1 MENRIN
7 SVLELANGEK
17 YVVINQAIYQGRNYF
32 LVGKTTQDEQSLSG
46 EIKIVEE
53 VMKDGMLGIKLVD
66 DTKLLELL
74 TKYLDPQA

>member
-17 YVVINQAIYQGRNYF
+17 YVVINQAIYQEKNYF
-32 LVGKTTQDEQSLSG
+32 LVGKTTDDEEDLTG

-53 VMKDGMLGIKLVD
+53 VMKDGMLGIRVVTD
-66 DTKLLELL
+66 PKLLELL
-74 TKYLDPQA
+74 VKYLDPTE

>member
-17 YVVINQAIYQGRNYF
+17 YVVINQAIYQDRNYF
-32 LVGKTTQDEQSLSG
+32 LVGKTSDDEKSLTG

-53 VMKDGMLGIKLVD
+53 VMENGMLGIRLVND
-66 DTKLLELL
+66 LKLLELL
-74 TKYLDPQA
+74 TKFLDPQA

>member
-17 YVVINQAIYQGRNYF
+17 YVVINQAIYQNKNYF
-32 LVGKTTQDEQSLSG
+32 LIAKTTDDEEDLTG
-46 EIKIVEE
+46 DIKIVEE
-53 VMKDGMLGIKLVD
+53 ILKDNMLGIKVVT

-74 TKYLDPQA
+74 IKYLDPAE

>member
-17 YVVINQAIYQGRNYF
+17 YVVINQAIYQGRSYF
-32 LVGKTTQDEQSLSG
+32 LVGKTTDDEQDLTG

-53 VMKDGMLGIKLVD
+53 VMQDGVLGIRVVNDPKI
-66 DTKLLELL
+66 LELL
-74 TKYLDPQA
+74 VKYLDPEQ

>member
-17 YVVINQAIYQGRNYF
+17 YVVINQAIYEGKNFY
-32 LVGKTTQDEQSLSG
+32 LVGKTTDDEEDLTG

-53 VMKDGMLGIKLVD
+53 VMQDGVLGIRIVNDPKI
-66 DTKLLELL
+66 LELL
-74 TKYLDPQA
+74 VKYLDPEQ

>member
-17 YVVINQAIYQGRNYF
+17 YVVINQAIYQDRSYF
-32 LVGKTTQDEQSLSG
+32 LVGKTTPDELNLTG

-53 VMKDGMLGIKLVD
+53 VMQDGMLGIRIVND
-66 DTKLLELL
+66 QKLLELL
-74 TKYLDPQA
+74 VKYLDPQA